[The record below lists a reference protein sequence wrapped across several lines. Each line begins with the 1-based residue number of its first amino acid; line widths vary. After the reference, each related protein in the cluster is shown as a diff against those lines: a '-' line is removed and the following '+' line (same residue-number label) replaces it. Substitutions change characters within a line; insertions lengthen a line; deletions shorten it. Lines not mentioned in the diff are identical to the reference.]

1 MNLELLRELATVD
14 PELLEHDTGFFHETF
29 AIKGAHGR
37 KFSFL
42 GPSEDIKDEDWDP
55 VIKVHYDIEQ
65 AEAEKIFF
73 FALLERIQARGW
85 KLFLIVKPEG
95 HFATIYPYRE
105 AGTLTPAHQ
114 YKALGEAIE
123 SSPCEALAH
132 AYVQACKS

>member
-14 PELLEHDTGFFHETF
+14 PEFLVEQQLHGEPCISLMPMNGFALPLEFAEGKPYEFF
-29 AIKGAHGR
+29 AG
-37 KFSFL
+37 
-42 GPSEDIKDEDWDP
+42 DIKRR
-55 VIKVHYDIEQ
+55 
-65 AEAEKIFF
+65 EAMFLV
-73 FALLERIQARGW
+73 ALLDRIQARGW

-123 SSPCEALAH
+123 SSSCEALAH
-132 AYVQACKS
+132 AYVQACKETA